1 MKIGIIVA
9 MRKELDLLLPLL
21 HDSEESRMSGF
32 EFHSGKM
39 GRHDV
44 MVMQC
49 GIGKVNAAMGTLMLI
64 NHFSPN
70 YVINSGVAGG
80 ADNAVNV
87 MDVVAGA
94 RVAYHD
100 VWCGPES
107 ELGRVQGLPLY
118 FEGALRLLDLLP
130 DRENIPPESKKLIQ
144 TKLSQLITDNGIA
157 DNDSFNRFVLTAKV
171 IVISKDI
178 VAGPPQ
184 RISQKIDVTLMIGDV
199 IEDKVYES
207 VTIPVLGIGQSEEKA
222 FMAAFKNIKPSNN
235 ELRAFMERGKEKKL
249 EDWTQ

>member
-21 HDSEESRMSGF
+21 RDSEDSRMGGF
-32 EFHSGKM
+32 EFHRGKV

-49 GIGKVNAAMGTLMLI
+49 GIGKVNAAMGALMLV

-80 ADNAVNV
+80 ADKSVNV
-87 MDVVAGA
+87 MDMVSGA

-107 ELGRVQGLPLY
+107 VLGQVQGLPLY
-118 FEGALRLLDLLP
+118 FEGAERLLELLP
-130 DRENIPPESKKLIQ
+130 ERPDIHKGLICSGDQFIDKMEQVERIKGNFPDALAVDMESGAIAQ
-144 TKLSQLITDNGIA
+144 VCHLS
-157 DNDSFNRFVLTAKV
+157 KV
-171 IVISKDI
+171 PFLALRVISDSPGASHDNTRQYLDFWNDAPQETFLQLKDM
-178 VAGPPQ
+178 
-184 RISQKIDVTLMIGDV
+184 IDRL
-199 IEDKVYES
+199 
-207 VTIPVLGIGQSEEKA
+207 
-222 FMAAFKNIKPSNN
+222 
-235 ELRAFMERGKEKKL
+235 
-249 EDWTQ
+249 

>member
-9 MRKELDLLLPLL
+9 MRKELELLLPLL
-21 HDSEESRMSGF
+21 QNSEESRMSGF
-32 EFHSGKM
+32 EFHRGKM

-49 GIGKVNAAMGTLMLI
+49 GIGKVNAAMGTLMLV

-80 ADNAVNV
+80 TDQSVSV

-107 ELGRVQGLPLY
+107 ELGQVQGLPLY
-118 FEGALRLLDLLP
+118 FEGSKRLLDLV
-130 DRENIPPESKKLIQ
+130 PEQDGIHKGLICSGDQ
-144 TKLSQLITDNGIA
+144 FIDKMEDVKRIKGIFPEA
-157 DNDSFNRFVLTAKV
+157 LAVDMESGAIAQVCHLCQVPFLALR
-171 IVISKDI
+171 VISDSPG
-178 VAGPPQ
+178 ASHDNTRQYLDFWTAAPQ
-184 RISQKIDVTLMIGDV
+184 ESFSLVKELIDSL
-199 IEDKVYES
+199 
-207 VTIPVLGIGQSEEKA
+207 
-222 FMAAFKNIKPSNN
+222 
-235 ELRAFMERGKEKKL
+235 
-249 EDWTQ
+249 

>member
-21 HDSEESRMSGF
+21 NNSEDSRMGGF
-32 EFHSGKM
+32 EFHRGKM

-49 GIGKVNAAMGTLMLI
+49 GIGKVNAAMGTLMLV
-64 NHFSPN
+64 NHFAPN

-80 ADNAVNV
+80 ADLSVNV

-107 ELGRVQGLPLY
+107 ELGQVQGLPLY
-118 FEGALRLLDLLP
+118 FEGAKRLLDLVP
-130 DRENIPPESKKLIQ
+130 DRDDIHKGLICSGDQFIDKKEDVNRIKGNFPEALAVDMESGAIAQVCFLSKVPFLA
-144 TKLSQLITDNGIA
+144 L
-157 DNDSFNRFVLTAKV
+157 R
-171 IVISKDI
+171 VISDSPGASHDNTKQYLDFWSDAPQESFALLKDI
-178 VAGPPQ
+178 
-184 RISQKIDVTLMIGDV
+184 ISRL
-199 IEDKVYES
+199 
-207 VTIPVLGIGQSEEKA
+207 
-222 FMAAFKNIKPSNN
+222 
-235 ELRAFMERGKEKKL
+235 
-249 EDWTQ
+249 